1 MMKTK
6 LLIVGSLL
14 MVVTAT
20 YFCVNPEKTEL
31 SDLLLKN
38 VEALADNEYDSPTR
52 CYGSGSVDCPYSEH
66 NVKYVVGGYSLEDLY

>member
-1 MMKTK
+1 MKTK

-20 YFCVNPEKTEL
+20 YFYVNSEKSEL

-38 VEALADNEYDSPTR
+38 VEALADNEYDSTVSCLGR
-52 CYGSGSVDCPYSEH
+52 GSVDCPH
-66 NVKYVVGGYSLEDLY
+66 TNVKVKYVMGGYSLEDLY